1 MPTAPRRPLA
11 PGSAYVYRRPLV
23 FRELLPAIAAGA
35 GAGLFAFYIA
45 RLFLERTPLDRAPIT
60 RRAPPLGA
68 RSPARGARG

>member
-1 MPTAPRRPLA
+1 MPTALRRPPA

-45 RLFLERTPLDRAPIT
+45 RLLLERTPLDRAPAS
-60 RRAPPLGA
+60 RHAPSVGA
-68 RSPARGARG
+68 RSPTRGTRG